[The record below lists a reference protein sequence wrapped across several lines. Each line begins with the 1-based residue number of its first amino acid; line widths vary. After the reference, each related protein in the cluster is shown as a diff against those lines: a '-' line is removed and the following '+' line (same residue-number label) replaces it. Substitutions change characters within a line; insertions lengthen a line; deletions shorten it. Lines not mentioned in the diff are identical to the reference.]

1 MIGRKRAGR
10 YTNLTRKRVK
20 LWGLILNLKFL
31 IIAKSTLR
39 AFYEQPNYT
48 DSKSALEAWYHEV
61 LKLQWTNPNE
71 IKMQYRSA
79 SVVDDNKIVFNICGN
94 KYLLIVKINYEAGIV
109 FIKFIGTHKAYDKI
123 KIEEL

>member
-20 LWGLILNLKFL
+20 LWGLVLNLKFL

-109 FIKFIGTHKAYDKI
+109 FIKFIGHI
-123 KIEEL
+123 KHMIK